1 MTPEEKAKKAMAQ
14 TILAMT
20 KKGKTAQTI
29 ADELGCSTMT
39 IVGIKAAISR
49 GVYGKAGQTFMQK
62 RKAKNQSKP
71 KSKAKPKSKGKGQK
85 AAVKDRKAHVDKT
98 KAKAYA
104 MIEKG
109 KTNDQIMKK
118 LKIAGPSIAALRAVV
133 SRRKKTSPA

>member
-62 RKAKNQSKP
+62 RKAKNQ
-71 KSKAKPKSKGKGQK
+71 SKAKPKSKGKGQK